1 MFDTHSFRSIDTGGV
16 GTSNHAAGLMAIS
29 ISRTPRDY
37 VMLFRRNRIL
47 DINLG
52 DETRF
57 RLAMR
62 LRAVSMRFYFV
73 SASSDEAGLNAGFAG
88 TVALRKPYAKSDLY
102 EAVTAVLKVSNPSVL
117 TAVSQQY
124 AKMIEQQ
131 FALGDRLRQ
140 SLAND
145 GWRIVNDTRL
155 PLVCFAPD
163 DAAHVVT
170 IEREIAGAG
179 EAWISSVTLRG
190 APCLRACITGFETTE
205 DDVDTLVAMLARAR
219 NRCAG

>member
-124 AKMIEQQ
+124 AMNTAYACQRPDGIGTRFFEQSGC
-131 FALGDRLRQ
+131 FFGNGA
-140 SLAND
+140 A
-145 GWRIVNDTRL
+145 V
-155 PLVCFAPD
+155 PLLKQP
-163 DAAHVVT
+163 
-170 IEREIAGAG
+170 
-179 EAWISSVTLRG
+179 L
-190 APCLRACITGFETTE
+190 TE
-205 DDVDTLVAMLARAR
+205 
-219 NRCAG
+219 G